1 MVLLVLMN
9 FKKYYL
15 IQILKTRSKNINKNK
30 CNNNNNCNNK
40 TNNNNHKAT
49 LKFHL

>member
-1 MVLLVLMN
+1 MN

-30 CNNNNNCNNK
+30 CNNNNNFNNK
-40 TNNNNHKAT
+40 INNNNHKAT